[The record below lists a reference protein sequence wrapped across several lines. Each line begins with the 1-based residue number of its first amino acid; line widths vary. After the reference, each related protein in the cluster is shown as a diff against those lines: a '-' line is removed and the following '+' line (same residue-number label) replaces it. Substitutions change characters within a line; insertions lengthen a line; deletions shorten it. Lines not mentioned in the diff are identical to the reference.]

1 MSDIFQPKHLDYERS
16 PYTGLTRESWIE
28 AAEYLLNG
36 IFQNIRDFKDPV
48 VMPRK
53 ETQVTYPHSA
63 DAVWEFQAE
72 YFEGLARSL
81 FIAAPL
87 IHIKPEL
94 TLNDIGVRNYY
105 KSHILRAC
113 TPGDSVYVGSY
124 AACRELSKD
133 PNPFRAFQQTVET
146 CALVI
151 CLWMSKEEIWDT
163 YTKAQK
169 DVIADFLLEYAH
181 GNTVPQNW
189 RLFNM
194 LDMAFLGM
202 EGYEID
208 ADIMREH
215 AQAILAYYAGDGWY
229 RDGHSFDYYSC
240 WAFNVYAPLWN
251 KWYGYEHEPYLAKKF
266 EENSNALMK
275 TYADFFDADGLTN
288 MWGRSSIYRNA
299 ATSAFDGNMMLEN
312 YAADPGLARRISS
325 GSLMQF
331 MGRSDFLYKGVPTLG
346 FYGQFMPL
354 VQGYSC
360 AESPLWLGK
369 AFLCLHLPAEH
380 PFWTATEN
388 NGTWEKLCGN
398 EVKTTTLDGPA
409 LCFSNHKA
417 SGETILRS
425 GKVVKHKKDEHGMWN
440 YSKLCFNTK
449 YPWESAPSKEVEAQQ
464 YVLHDL
470 TDDTYDKANVTFW
483 HGEKDGVL
491 YRRQFFGYEMETE
504 CHWIQAV
511 SLADYTVPYGIM
523 RADKLRLFKKPV
535 VLTLGA
541 YGFPDNGTEIT
552 EREAD
557 YKGGKA
563 HVVILKGRDFTGR
576 EKQLAMTIYDGWD
589 CLKTVNSKGTNPDS
603 EKSIVVYAETARKN
617 HNHYEQAILVS
628 QVITKEE
635 HGDFTDE
642 ELFPI
647 RKITYTAPQA
657 KGGYG
662 PVIITHKDGMTKT
675 IDFDGIEGRNI
686 NTALRFL
693 TGFGRKLPLYQVHG
707 CLCAIVHKV
716 LFGEDSYLFRTM
728 PQCTGGN
735 CAAAFF
741 PFYEDLYP
749 ISALHDF
756 RLEWG
761 NQVFRNFCGLFG
773 CKKGVRD

>member
-275 TYADFFDADGLTN
+275 TYADFFDADGITN

-603 EKSIVVYAETARKN
+603 EKSIVVYAETTRKN

>member
-94 TLNDIGVRNYY
+94 TLNDISVRNYY

-288 MWGRSSIYRNA
+288 MWGRSNIYRNA

-491 YRRQFFGYEMETE
+491 YRRQFFGYEMEAE

-541 YGFPDNGTEIT
+541 YGFPDNGTEMT

-557 YKGGKA
+557 YEGGKA
-563 HVVILKGRDFTGR
+563 HAVILKGRDFTGR

-647 RKITYTAPQA
+647 RKITYTDPQA

-675 IDFDGIEGRNI
+675 IDFDGIEGR
-686 NTALRFL
+686 LML
-693 TGFGRKLPLYQVHG
+693 
-707 CLCAIVHKV
+707 
-716 LFGEDSYLFRTM
+716 
-728 PQCTGGN
+728 
-735 CAAAFF
+735 
-741 PFYEDLYP
+741 
-749 ISALHDF
+749 
-756 RLEWG
+756 
-761 NQVFRNFCGLFG
+761 
-773 CKKGVRD
+773 